1 MKKIFKNILVI
12 KSKKNG
18 TAFLIIVLLLILMS
32 SGLVACASKEVKSE
46 SNSQTSIVTD
56 TSTPTN
62 NSSSENIIDK
72 PGTEV
77 NQSTLTPKSHSNSSQ
92 ERNLSDYL
100 NSVDS
105 VRFQETVWQFAKA
118 YFSSDKDEIKK
129 YLADGVKP
137 EVSKV
142 NAYDNLTRLIL
153 KWNPEELSK
162 DKIMDVQY
170 EFLFKGDDSCT
181 YLGMVLKYQNDK
193 WIVQEYYLEK

>member
-1 MKKIFKNILVI
+1 MEKRFENILVI
-12 KSKKNG
+12 KSRKNE
-18 TAFLIIVLLLILMS
+18 TAFLIIALLLILIS
-32 SGLVACASKEVKSE
+32 SGLVGCASKEVKSE
-46 SNSQTSIVTD
+46 SNSQASIVKN

-62 NSSSENIIDK
+62 KLPSENITDK

-77 NQSTLTPKSHSNSSQ
+77 NQSTLTPESHSNSSQ

-137 EVSKV
+137 EVWKV
-142 NAYDNLTRLIL
+142 NAYDKLTRLIL

-170 EFLFKGDDSCT
+170 EFLFKGDDSCM

-193 WIVQEYYLEK
+193 WLVQEYYLEK